1 VDPAAGCGRIGWMS
15 RWLTALVVLGLVGIA
30 APAADAQ
37 VFKPKGKKSDVV
49 EKKAEKKAPAKKKA
63 GKKKVTTKPRKAA
76 VAERDRSDEE
86 TSEPA
91 SKNVDSDFV
100 KITDDDDIE

>member
-1 VDPAAGCGRIGWMS
+1 MA
-15 RWLTALVVLGLVGIA
+15 RWLTVLVVVGLGGLLGLV

-49 EKKAEKKAPAKKKA
+49 EKRSEKKAPAKKKA

-76 VAERDRSDEE
+76 VADRDRDDEE

-91 SKNVDSDFV
+91 SKNVDADYV